1 MNLTPSLNPVAQGI
15 RIFSGWLWQQLASL
29 SEQLVSHT
37 ILAPLA
43 WPRAATA
50 FYYLSLHLC
59 WGVAGLLL
67 ILGIMRLMWP
77 QMGWS
82 GLYPMGPWEFVE
94 RTVVAAVLGSAG
106 LWTVHQLLGIN
117 DGMVLALKPPTVAW
131 PASPI
136 TASWMSPLLVLVFSL
151 LIVALVVYLAVFYAI
166 RSIEILLL
174 TALLPWG
181 ALLWATGFHPTG
193 IGRLF
198 RELVALIFV
207 QSLHAGVLWI
217 AWGMLGGHALNATGL
232 ILEVG
237 LLWYMTKIPTQFRH
251 LIGRG
256 W

>member
-15 RIFSGWLWQQLASL
+15 RIFSSWLWQQLASL

-106 LWTVHQLLGIN
+106 LWTVHQLLSIN
-117 DGMVLALKPPTVAW
+117 NGMVLALKPPTVAW

-136 TASWMSPLLVLVFSL
+136 TA
-151 LIVALVVYLAVFYAI
+151 
-166 RSIEILLL
+166 
-174 TALLPWG
+174 
-181 ALLWATGFHPTG
+181 
-193 IGRLF
+193 
-198 RELVALIFV
+198 
-207 QSLHAGVLWI
+207 
-217 AWGMLGGHALNATGL
+217 
-232 ILEVG
+232 
-237 LLWYMTKIPTQFRH
+237 
-251 LIGRG
+251 
-256 W
+256 